1 MTQDERLFVD
11 RYLAG
16 SLTGLE
22 LKEFIDKLESNEDFK
37 KDVSFHNLLI
47 EGIYEAENKRVT
59 SAIEKHIG
67 YEKPFVPIAL
77 KLIVTFLIFTAGGI
91 VLWNYIG
98 PDKEAKRQN
107 YFSLDFFRKHS
118 IDTIVPVV
126 EADNNQKIRKMESKK
141 TIAQTDTIINQSEA
155 INVDTGIISPTEASE
170 IVVKKDQLL
179 ISFILKPID
188 INEATTNNES
198 SSSIA
203 NSTVD
208 KLNPSG
214 GLPEID
220 RRKIENYYIEFWVS
234 PVNYIGYKL
243 SKDKLILFGI
253 EEPDAVQLYTK
264 EDKLWMKYGK
274 EYYTLVESDDFESL
288 INSEEIP
295 SALK

>member
-118 IDTIVPVV
+118 IDTIVPAV

-155 INVDTGIISPTEASE
+155 INVDTGIISPTETSE

>member
-118 IDTIVPVV
+118 IDTMVPVV

-243 SKDKLILFGI
+243 SKDKLILFGV

-264 EDKLWMKYGK
+264 DDKLWMKYGK

>member
-77 KLIVTFLIFTAGGI
+77 KLIVTFLVFTAGGI